1 MARPS
6 SPSSNKRSRTAKD
19 SARRPGKK
27 KVCTFCADRSSSV
40 DYKDSNVL
48 RRFISDRGK
57 IKARRVSGL
66 CVQHQREVSI
76 AVKTA
81 RELALLPYS
90 VRASAERGRG
100 GGRGRDGDRGPR
112 PIPVLAIDADMPAL
126 PTIDG
131 DIAVIDVA
139 VDVAVDVDVPVD
151 VAGEVAV
158 DVPVE
163 VAVDD
168 ESED

>member
-19 SARRPGKK
+19 AARRPGKK
-27 KVCTFCADRSSSV
+27 KVCTFCADRSSMV

-112 PIPVLAIDADMPAL
+112 PERPAVVLGDDVTAIA
-126 PTIDG
+126 TIDT
-131 DIAVIDVA
+131 
-139 VDVAVDVDVPVD
+139 DVDTGLADEPAAAEPIDGAAPV
-151 VAGEVAV
+151 AA
-158 DVPVE
+158 
-163 VAVDD
+163 DD

>member
-1 MARPS
+1 MARS
-6 SPSSNKRSRTAKD
+6 ASPSSNKRSRTAKD
-19 SARRPGKK
+19 ATRRPGKK
-27 KVCTFCADRSSSV
+27 KVCTFCADRSSLV
-40 DYKDSNVL
+40 DYKDANVL

-112 PIPVLAIDADMPAL
+112 PERPAVVLDEDTPL
-126 PTIDG
+126 PTAIDG
-131 DIAVIDVA
+131 DIAVSADVA
-139 VDVAVDVDVPVD
+139 VDVVVDN
-151 VAGEVAV
+151 
-158 DVPVE
+158 
-163 VAVDD
+163 